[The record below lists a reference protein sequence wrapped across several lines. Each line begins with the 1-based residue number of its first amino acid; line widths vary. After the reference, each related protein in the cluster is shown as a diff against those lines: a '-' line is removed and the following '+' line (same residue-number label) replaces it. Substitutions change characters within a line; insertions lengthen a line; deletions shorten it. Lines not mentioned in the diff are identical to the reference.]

1 MPVWLVLRANALA
14 RPRHAMTRQV
24 RDHLDKT
31 EADWRMNQKV
41 KRERERSQLR

>member
-1 MPVWLVLRANALA
+1 
-14 RPRHAMTRQV
+14 MTRQG
-24 RDHLDKT
+24 RDYLDKT